1 MLQSGNLLADV
12 GLLELG
18 GVVLGVLLQVPE
30 LARLLDRGRD
40 RGLELALQSIQLLL
54 QALPGG
60 SRHHGGVHVGLAPH
74 LIEHLLRAPLPRL
87 ADRRHRVGQ
96 AESRCD
102 FQRRE
107 QEAIARPP
115 LAKQDAESQPQ
126 LPRALRARQQLVERA
141 TGFDPPQHL
150 LGHRRFGV
158 ILDQRQGG
166 PQGAPSVLGS
176 RGQLALDPTQRCLR
190 VTRLVLARQ
199 LRHAQALLPERL
211 EHRLPL
217 RRPIRKPACEAQ
229 PGARPIR
236 PIHLLIEH
244 RSLDVASEP
253 LLERGLGLGMLR
265 EELAHHGEVGLDRL
279 ARLERGKRHV
289 FGRTVLGGGQ
299 AVVLLECARVID
311 ARVALGRGP

>member
-1 MLQSGNLLADV
+1 MAEQRAPQRVETGGIEPIAITPRGLAHRREPRVEPRQDRV
-12 GLLELG
+12 PFDPRSMRHPE
-18 GVVLGVLLQVPE
+18 QPE
-30 LARLLDRGRD
+30 L
-40 RGLELALQSIQLLL
+40 
-54 QALPGG
+54 
-60 SRHHGGVHVGLAPH
+60 
-74 LIEHLLRAPLPRL
+74 
-87 ADRRHRVGQ
+87 
-96 AESRCD
+96 
-102 FQRRE
+102 
-107 QEAIARPP
+107 
-115 LAKQDAESQPQ
+115 
-126 LPRALRARQQLVERA
+126 
-141 TGFDPPQHL
+141 
-150 LGHRRFGV
+150 
-158 ILDQRQGG
+158 
-166 PQGAPSVLGS
+166 
-176 RGQLALDPTQRCLR
+176 
-190 VTRLVLARQ
+190 LVLARQ

-229 PGARPIR
+229 PGARPIH
-236 PIHLLIEH
+236 PIHLLVEH